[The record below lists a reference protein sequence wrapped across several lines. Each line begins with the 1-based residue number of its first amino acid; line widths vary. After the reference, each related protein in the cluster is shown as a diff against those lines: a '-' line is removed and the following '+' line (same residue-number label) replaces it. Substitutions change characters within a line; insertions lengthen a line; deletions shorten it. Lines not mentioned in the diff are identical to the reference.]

1 MIWDITRSVNPNY
14 NKIRAAGAV
23 EATFSIPGESTVAKL
38 EPKFRPDLSI
48 EPKHTFSKINED
60 IYALCWFLDSKNEL
74 LYGTETHVKV
84 CDTREY

>member
-1 MIWDITRSVNPNY
+1 
-14 NKIRAAGAV
+14 
-23 EATFSIPGESTVAKL
+23 VAKL
-38 EPKFRPDLSI
+38 EPKFRPDLII

>member
-1 MIWDITRSVNPNY
+1 MNPNY

-38 EPKFRPDLSI
+38 EPKFRPDLII